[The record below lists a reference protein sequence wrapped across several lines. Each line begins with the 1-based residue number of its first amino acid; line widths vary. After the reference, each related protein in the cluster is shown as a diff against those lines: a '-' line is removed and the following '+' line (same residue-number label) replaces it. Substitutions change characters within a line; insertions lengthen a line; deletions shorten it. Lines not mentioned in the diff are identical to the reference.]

1 MKETNNTF
9 QKTIPF
15 QSNLFDYR
23 KGSITDKKGVE
34 VFMEPRLKTLF
45 YFLLI
50 HKNDFIEREQLMS
63 LVWKDIIVSEQS
75 VTKAISDL
83 RKFIKTNN
91 IYHLKIVTIS
101 KLGYKL
107 EVIENSKP
115 TFIKKALKISAYTMG
130 IVLVLITIIRALRYE
145 Q

>member
-1 MKETNNTF
+1 MKEINDTL
-9 QKTIPF
+9 QKAIVF
-15 QSNLFDYR
+15 QSSLFDYR
-23 KGSITDKKGVE
+23 KGSITNKDGIE
-34 VFMEPRLKTLF
+34 IFMEPRLKTLF

-50 HKNDFIEREQLMS
+50 YKNDFVEKEKLMAF
-63 LVWKDIIVSEQS
+63 VWKDIIVSEQS

-83 RKFIKTNN
+83 RRFLKTNN
-91 IYHLKIVTIS
+91 IYNLRIVTMS

-107 EVIENSKP
+107 EILEETKP
-115 TFIKKALKISAYTMG
+115 TILKKALKISAYTMG